1 MTVLHI
7 DFESYSEADL
17 KAIGGYNYAAHPSTE
32 ILCLSWA
39 IDDGEPQLWTPDQP
53 FPFELD
59 LAITQGASVWAW
71 NCSFERALWEHK
83 MRFFPAPEIQ
93 PHQWNDTAAL
103 AAILALPRALGQCA
117 QVLNLSEQKD
127 TRGRYLIQRLCQP
140 WRGERRRDPELL
152 EELYAYCKQDVRTE
166 RAIKNLLLPYK
177 PMSDNERQVWLLDQE
192 INWRG
197 LGIDVANVDHAIN
210 LIYRTAETLNAKAQ
224 EISGGVLPDVGS
236 RARVMAWAQSRGY
249 TLTGYDK
256 NAVLEALADPALPD
270 DVRQVL
276 EIRRSLGKASTSKY
290 QAMQNLASDRDYRAR
305 GVFAYHGAQT
315 GRWAGRG
322 FQPQNLPRPAFSDT
336 DNCIKL
342 FKLLDPDIIEALYGD
357 PMAALSSCL
366 RGMIVP
372 ASGNRLLVSDFSA
385 IEARVLAWLADEQG
399 PLDVF
404 RNGGDIYCH
413 AATGI
418 YGRTIT
424 PKDKDERQIGK
435 VAVLALGYQGG
446 VGAFQTMA
454 KAYRVEVADE
464 DADRIKVAWR
474 KAHPKIVRFWYALEQ
489 AAQNAVRHKGHAFEA
504 GPITFRVV
512 GEFLFAKL
520 PTGRRLAYFR
530 PTLGS
535 DGLEFWGTDS
545 RLGGRW
551 GHLSTY
557 GGKLCIAEGTPVLT
571 ARGWLPIQEVLAT
584 DKVWDGIEWV
594 STKGLARNGVMEVI
608 KAHGVWMTPDH
619 EVLTEKGWVCASQS
633 EGYKRAA
640 CGLPDGFELRRE
652 RRAEVAVE
660 REMRLRAGD
669 CSGRDGT
676 EEDAAAQCDSLLRVQ
691 AQGDYREEAF
701 GPRNVEAPSLCGV
714 AQHGG
719 PLHPADASSVAE
731 LRRAGHQGLRS
742 LAEEFPSFLAGH
754 GSVVPEGSDAGP
766 YKQQRG
772 LHASELSLGDAQG
785 AGEQPPRIQ
794 EVFDLID
801 CGPRN
806 RFVVASEDGS
816 PLIVHNCE
824 NVTQAVARDLLAEA
838 MLRLE
843 AKGYWVVASIHDE
856 IICEVKKGDGSL
868 AEMEAI
874 MCELP
879 DWASGLPMDAEG
891 FECERYRK

>member
-1 MTVLHI
+1 MVAISI
-7 DFESYSEADL
+7 DFETYSECDIKTA
-17 KAIGGYNYAAHPSTE
+17 GGYNYAAHPSTE
-32 ILCLSWA
+32 VICMAWA
-39 IDDGEPQLWTPDQP
+39 IDDEDPQLWLPDDV
-53 FPFELD
+53 FPQR
-59 LAITQGASVWAW
+59 LADAISEGAEVWAW
-71 NCSFERALWEHK
+71 NAAFERAVWEHWGTRNG
-83 MRFFPAPEIQ
+83 MTYIR

-117 QVLNLSEQKD
+117 QVLSVSEQKD

-140 WRGERRRDPELL
+140 YRGERRRDPELL
-152 EELYAYCKQDVRTE
+152 DELYAYCKQDVRTE

-177 PMSDNERQVWLLDQE
+177 PMSERERQVWLLDQE

-197 LGIDVANVDHAIN
+197 LRIDAANVRNAIE
-210 LIYRTAETLNAKAQ
+210 LIYQTAEKLNARAQ

-256 NAVLEALADPALPD
+256 SAVLEALADPALPD

-290 QAMQNLASDRDYRAR
+290 QAMWNLSADCDWRAR

-342 FKLLDPDIIEALYGD
+342 FRHYDPDLIEALYGD

-372 ASGNRLLVSDFSA
+372 ATGYRLLVSDFSA

-404 RNGGDIYCH
+404 REGGDIYCH

-464 DADRIKVAWR
+464 LADEIKVKWR
-474 KAHPKIVRFWYALEQ
+474 KAHPKIVRFWYALE
-489 AAQNAVRHKGHAFEA
+489 AAAASAVRHKGHDFQA

-512 GEFLFAKL
+512 GDFLFAKL
-520 PTGRRLAYFR
+520 PSGRRLAYYKPR
-530 PTLGS
+530 IVG
-535 DGLEFWGTDS
+535 DKIAFWGTDS
-545 RLGGRW
+545 KLGGRW
-551 GHLSTY
+551 AELGTY
-557 GGKLCIAEGTPVLT
+557 GGKL
-571 ARGWLPIQEVLAT
+571 
-584 DKVWDGIEWV
+584 
-594 STKGLARNGVMEVI
+594 
-608 KAHGVWMTPDH
+608 
-619 EVLTEKGWVCASQS
+619 
-633 EGYKRAA
+633 
-640 CGLPDGFELRRE
+640 
-652 RRAEVAVE
+652 
-660 REMRLRAGD
+660 
-669 CSGRDGT
+669 
-676 EEDAAAQCDSLLRVQ
+676 
-691 AQGDYREEAF
+691 
-701 GPRNVEAPSLCGV
+701 
-714 AQHGG
+714 
-719 PLHPADASSVAE
+719 
-731 LRRAGHQGLRS
+731 
-742 LAEEFPSFLAGH
+742 
-754 GSVVPEGSDAGP
+754 
-766 YKQQRG
+766 
-772 LHASELSLGDAQG
+772 
-785 AGEQPPRIQ
+785 
-794 EVFDLID
+794 
-801 CGPRN
+801 
-806 RFVVASEDGS
+806 
-816 PLIVHNCE
+816 CE

-843 AKGYWVVASIHDE
+843 ANGYQVVASIHDE
-856 IICEVKKGDGSL
+856 IICEMPKGVGDL
-868 AEMEAI
+868 ATMEQL

-879 DWASGLPMDAEG
+879 DWATGLPMDAEG

>member
-1 MTVLHI
+1 MQISI
-7 DFESYSEADL
+7 DFETYSECDIKTA
-17 KAIGGYNYAAHPSTE
+17 GGYNYAAHPSTE
-32 ILCLSWA
+32 ILCMAWA
-39 IDDGEPQLWTPDQP
+39 IDDEEPQLWTPDQP
-53 FPFELD
+53 FPDRLHGAIFE
-59 LAITQGASVWAW
+59 GAQWWAW
-71 NCSFERALWEHK
+71 NAAFERAVWEHILAEK
-83 MRFFPAPEIQ
+83 YEVLIPGPRY
-93 PHQWNDTAAL
+93 WNDTAAM
-103 AAILALPRALGQCA
+103 ASILALPRALGQCA
-117 QVLNLSEQKD
+117 QVLGVSEQKD

-140 WRGERRRDPELL
+140 YRGERRRDPELL
-152 EELYAYCKQDVRTE
+152 DELYAYCKQDVRTE

-197 LGIDVANVDHAIN
+197 MGIDVANVENAID
-210 LIYRTAETLNAKAQ
+210 LIFQTAERLNERAKD
-224 EISGGVLPDVGS
+224 ISGGVLPDVGS
-236 RARVMAWAQSRGY
+236 RARVMAWASSRGY

-276 EIRRSLGKASTSKY
+276 EIRRTLGKASTSKY
-290 QAMQNLASDRDYRAR
+290 QAMLNLSGSDNRAR

-322 FQPQNLPRPAFSDT
+322 FQPQNLPRPAFGDT

-342 FKLLDPDIIEALYGD
+342 FDQRDPAVIEMLYGD

-372 ASGNRLLVSDFSA
+372 AEGNRLLVSDFSA

-404 RNGGDIYCH
+404 REGGDIYCH

-464 DADRIKVAWR
+464 TADDIKVKWR

-512 GEFLFAKL
+512 GNFLFAKL
-520 PTGRRLAYFR
+520 PSGRRLAYYQPR
-530 PTLGS
+530 NGP

-545 RLGGRW
+545 KLGGRW
-551 GHLSTY
+551 AKLTTY
-557 GGKLCIAEGTPVLT
+557 GGKL
-571 ARGWLPIQEVLAT
+571 
-584 DKVWDGIEWV
+584 
-594 STKGLARNGVMEVI
+594 
-608 KAHGVWMTPDH
+608 
-619 EVLTEKGWVCASQS
+619 
-633 EGYKRAA
+633 
-640 CGLPDGFELRRE
+640 
-652 RRAEVAVE
+652 
-660 REMRLRAGD
+660 
-669 CSGRDGT
+669 
-676 EEDAAAQCDSLLRVQ
+676 
-691 AQGDYREEAF
+691 
-701 GPRNVEAPSLCGV
+701 
-714 AQHGG
+714 
-719 PLHPADASSVAE
+719 
-731 LRRAGHQGLRS
+731 
-742 LAEEFPSFLAGH
+742 
-754 GSVVPEGSDAGP
+754 
-766 YKQQRG
+766 
-772 LHASELSLGDAQG
+772 
-785 AGEQPPRIQ
+785 
-794 EVFDLID
+794 
-801 CGPRN
+801 
-806 RFVVASEDGS
+806 
-816 PLIVHNCE
+816 CE

-843 AKGYWVVASIHDE
+843 DNGYTVVASIHDE
-856 IICEVKKGDGSL
+856 IIVELPRGVGSL
-868 AEMEAI
+868 AEMEHL

-879 DWASGLPMDAEG
+879 EWAAGLPMSAEG

>member
-1 MTVLHI
+1 MTSISI
-7 DFESYSEADL
+7 DFETYSECDIKTA
-17 KAIGGYNYAAHPSTE
+17 GGYNYAAHPSTE
-32 ILCLSWA
+32 VLCMAWA
-39 IDDGEPQLWTPDQP
+39 IDDEEPQLWRPGDP
-53 FPFELD
+53 ISYRLYDALD
-59 LAITQGASVWAW
+59 GPAEIWAW
-71 NCSFERALWEHK
+71 NAAFERAVWHHQMHK
-83 MRFFPAPEIQ
+83 HGWNCEIIPE
-93 PHQWNDTAAL
+93 QWNDTAAL
-103 AAILALPRALGQCA
+103 ASVLALPRALGQCA
-117 QVLNLSEQKD
+117 QVLSLAEQKD

-152 EELYAYCKQDVRTE
+152 EELYSYCKQDVRTE

-197 LGIDVANVDHAIN
+197 MGIDVANVENAID
-210 LIYRTAETLNAKAQ
+210 LIFQTAHRLNARAQ

-276 EIRRSLGKASTSKY
+276 EIRQTLGKASTSKY
-290 QAMQNLASDRDYRAR
+290 QSMLNLAGADSRAR
-305 GVFAYHGAQT
+305 GVFSYHGAQT

-322 FQPQNLPRPAFSDT
+322 FQPQNLPRPAFGDT
-336 DNCIKL
+336 DNCITL
-342 FKLLDPDIIEALYGD
+342 FDQRDPEIIETLYGD
-357 PMAALSSCL
+357 PMVALSSCL

-372 ASGNRLLVSDFSA
+372 AEGNRFLVSDFSA

-404 RNGGDIYCH
+404 REGGDIYCH

-464 DADRIKVAWR
+464 AADDIKVKWR
-474 KAHPKIVRFWYALEQ
+474 KAHPKIVRFWYALEA

-512 GEFLFAKL
+512 GNFLFAKL
-520 PTGRRLAYFR
+520 PSGRRLAYYQPR
-530 PTLGS
+530 NGP

-545 RLGGRW
+545 KLGGRW
-551 GHLSTY
+551 AKLTTY
-557 GGKLCIAEGTPVLT
+557 GGKL
-571 ARGWLPIQEVLAT
+571 
-584 DKVWDGIEWV
+584 
-594 STKGLARNGVMEVI
+594 
-608 KAHGVWMTPDH
+608 
-619 EVLTEKGWVCASQS
+619 
-633 EGYKRAA
+633 
-640 CGLPDGFELRRE
+640 
-652 RRAEVAVE
+652 
-660 REMRLRAGD
+660 
-669 CSGRDGT
+669 
-676 EEDAAAQCDSLLRVQ
+676 
-691 AQGDYREEAF
+691 
-701 GPRNVEAPSLCGV
+701 
-714 AQHGG
+714 
-719 PLHPADASSVAE
+719 
-731 LRRAGHQGLRS
+731 
-742 LAEEFPSFLAGH
+742 
-754 GSVVPEGSDAGP
+754 
-766 YKQQRG
+766 
-772 LHASELSLGDAQG
+772 
-785 AGEQPPRIQ
+785 
-794 EVFDLID
+794 
-801 CGPRN
+801 
-806 RFVVASEDGS
+806 
-816 PLIVHNCE
+816 CE

-843 AKGYWVVASIHDE
+843 DNGYTVVASIHDE
-856 IICEVKKGDGSL
+856 IIVEMPKGCGTL
-868 AEMEAI
+868 AEMEQL

-879 DWASGLPMDAEG
+879 EWATGLPMSAEG

>member
-7 DFESYSEADL
+7 DFESYSESDL

-39 IDDGEPQLWTPDQP
+39 IDDGEPQLWLPGDL
-53 FPFELD
+53 FPSRLWD
-59 LAITQGASVWAW
+59 AITAGAEVWAW

-83 MRFFPAPEIQ
+83 MLHIDWGAPPIQ

-103 AAILALPRALGQCA
+103 AATLALPRALGQCA
-117 QVLNLSEQKD
+117 QVLNLAEQKD

-152 EELYAYCKQDVRTE
+152 EELYSYCKQDVLTE
-166 RAIKNLLLPYK
+166 RAVKQHLLPYK
-177 PMSDNERQVWLLDQE
+177 PMSLTEREVWLLDQE

-197 LGIDVANVDHAIN
+197 LGIDVANVENAID
-210 LIYRTAETLNAKAQ
+210 LIFQTAHRLNARAQ

-276 EIRRSLGKASTSKY
+276 EIRQSLGKASTSKY
-290 QAMQNLASDRDYRAR
+290 QSMLNLAGSDSRAR
-305 GVFAYHGAQT
+305 GVFSYHGAQT

-342 FKLLDPDIIEALYGD
+342 FDQRDPEIIETLYGD
-357 PMAALSSCL
+357 PMVALSSCL

-372 ASGNRLLVSDFSA
+372 ATGNRLLVSDFSA

-404 RNGGDIYCH
+404 REGGDIYCH
-413 AATGI
+413 AASGI

-474 KAHPKIVRFWYALEQ
+474 KAHPKIVKFWYALEQ

-520 PTGRRLAYFR
+520 PSGRRLAYFR
-530 PTLGS
+530 PTLGPE
-535 DGLEFWGTDS
+535 GLEFWGTDS
-545 RLGGRW
+545 KLGGRW
-551 GHLSTY
+551 GKLSTY
-557 GGKLCIAEGTPVLT
+557 GGKLA
-571 ARGWLPIQEVLAT
+571 
-584 DKVWDGIEWV
+584 
-594 STKGLARNGVMEVI
+594 
-608 KAHGVWMTPDH
+608 
-619 EVLTEKGWVCASQS
+619 
-633 EGYKRAA
+633 
-640 CGLPDGFELRRE
+640 
-652 RRAEVAVE
+652 
-660 REMRLRAGD
+660 
-669 CSGRDGT
+669 
-676 EEDAAAQCDSLLRVQ
+676 
-691 AQGDYREEAF
+691 
-701 GPRNVEAPSLCGV
+701 
-714 AQHGG
+714 
-719 PLHPADASSVAE
+719 
-731 LRRAGHQGLRS
+731 
-742 LAEEFPSFLAGH
+742 
-754 GSVVPEGSDAGP
+754 
-766 YKQQRG
+766 
-772 LHASELSLGDAQG
+772 
-785 AGEQPPRIQ
+785 
-794 EVFDLID
+794 
-801 CGPRN
+801 
-806 RFVVASEDGS
+806 
-816 PLIVHNCE
+816 E

-843 AKGYWVVASIHDE
+843 ANGYPIVLTCHDE
-856 IICEVKKGDGSL
+856 ILSEVPDGFGSI
-868 AEMEAI
+868 AEFEHI
-874 MCELP
+874 MCETP
-879 DWASGLPMDAEG
+879 AWASGLPLSAEG
-891 FECERYRK
+891 GEMKRYGK